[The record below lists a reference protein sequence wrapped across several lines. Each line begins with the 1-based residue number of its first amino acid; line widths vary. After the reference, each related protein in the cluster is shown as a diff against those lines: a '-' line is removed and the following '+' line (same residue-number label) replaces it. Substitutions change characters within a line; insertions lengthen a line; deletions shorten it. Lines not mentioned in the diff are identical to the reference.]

1 MIVIWRVTTHC
12 NLGCAYCAYDRS
24 LPIERAEVDAES
36 VMRLARLLSEYQSR
50 TGDSVM
56 ISWLGGEPLL
66 WKPLASMSRA
76 LSSELGLQL
85 SATTNGTALKSTALR
100 SVIADHFA
108 ELTVSVDG
116 PPEFHDRSRK
126 WPGGFEH
133 LRTAVKQLRTDAQ
146 HREHASHE
154 AKLGGLRRQRDHVQH
169 DGSGRRLRLRVNT
182 VLMAQN
188 IQLFGE
194 LCEQLIS
201 WDIDEITFNQLGG
214 NDRPEFYRE
223 HRLRPADID
232 TLAGMLPR
240 LRDRLWAH
248 GIRLS
253 GGAQYLHRFRA
264 SASGEQLRVDSCN
277 PGKKFLFV
285 DERGRVAP
293 CSFTLADNG
302 VPVDELRSVDDLLAL
317 QSHYEQRRSHW
328 CDDCP
333 STQVFEKFVA

>member
-1 MIVIWRVTTHC
+1 MIVIWRVTSHC
-12 NLGCAYCAYDRS
+12 NLGCAYCAYDRN
-24 LPIERAEVDAES
+24 LPLDRSEVDAQA
-36 VMRLARLLSEYQSR
+36 VMRLARLLSQYQSQ
-50 TGDSVM
+50 TGDPVM

-66 WKPLASMSRA
+66 WKPLASVSKV
-76 LSSELGLQL
+76 LSGELELQL

-100 SVIADHFA
+100 AVIADHFA

-116 PPEFHDRSRK
+116 PPDFHDRSRE

-133 LRTAVKQLRTDAQ
+133 LRAAVTQLRTETQ
-146 HREHASHE
+146 HRE
-154 AKLGGLRRQRDHVQH
+154 
-169 DGSGRRLRLRVNT
+169 RRLRLRVNT

-188 IQLFGE
+188 IHLFGE

-201 WDIDEITFNQLGG
+201 WGIDEITFNQLGG

-223 HRLRPADID
+223 HRLRPADVD
-232 TLAGMLPR
+232 ALAAMLPR
-240 LRDRLWAH
+240 LRDSLWTH
-248 GIRLS
+248 GVRLS
-253 GGAQYLHRFRA
+253 GGSQYLHRFRA
-264 SASGEQLRVDSCN
+264 SASGERLRVDSCN

-293 CSFTLADNG
+293 CSFTLTENG
-302 VPVDELRSVDDLLAL
+302 VPVEELRSVDDLLAL
-317 QSHYEQRRSHW
+317 QSRYEQRRSRW

>member
-1 MIVIWRVTTHC
+1 MIVVWRVTTHC
-12 NLGCAYCAYDRS
+12 NLGCAYCAYDRN
-24 LPIERAEVDAES
+24 LQLDRTEVEAEA
-36 VMRLARLLSEYQSR
+36 VMKLARLLSQYQSQ

-66 WKPLASMSRA
+66 WKPLASVSKI

-85 SATTNGTALKSTALR
+85 SATTNGTALKSAALR
-100 SVIADHFA
+100 SMIADHFA
-108 ELTVSVDG
+108 ELTISVDG
-116 PPEFHDRSRK
+116 PPEFHDRSRT

-133 LRTAVKQLRTDAQ
+133 LRAAVTQLRANTQ
-146 HREHASHE
+146 HRE
-154 AKLGGLRRQRDHVQH
+154 
-169 DGSGRRLRLRVNT
+169 RRLRLRVNT

-188 IQLFGE
+188 IHLFGE
-194 LCEQLIS
+194 LCDQLIS
-201 WDIDEITFNQLGG
+201 WGIDEITFNQLGG

-223 HRLRPADID
+223 HRLRPTDVDA
-232 TLAGMLPR
+232 LAGVLPR

-253 GGAQYLHRFRA
+253 GGSQYLHRFRA
-264 SASGEQLRVDSCN
+264 SASGERLRIDSCN

-293 CSFTLADNG
+293 CSFTLTDNG
-302 VPVDELRSVDDLLAL
+302 VPVDELRSVDDLMAL
-317 QSHYEQRRSHW
+317 QSHYEQRRSRW

>member
-1 MIVIWRVTTHC
+1 MIVVWRVTTHC

-24 LPIERAEVDAES
+24 LPLERAEVGANS
-36 VMRLARLLSEYQSR
+36 VIRLARLLSDYQSQ
-50 TGDSVM
+50 TGDAVM

-66 WKPLASMSRA
+66 WKPLASVSEV

-100 SVIADHFA
+100 SMITDHFA
-108 ELTVSVDG
+108 ELTISVDG
-116 PPEFHDRSRK
+116 PPDFHDRSRK

-133 LRTAVKQLRTDAQ
+133 LRAAVKQLRTDTRD
-146 HREHASHE
+146 RE
-154 AKLGGLRRQRDHVQH
+154 
-169 DGSGRRLRLRVNT
+169 RRLRLRVNT

-188 IQLFGE
+188 IHLFGE

-201 WDIDEITFNQLGG
+201 WGIDEITFNQLGG
-214 NDRPEFYRE
+214 NDRPEFHRE
-223 HRLRPADID
+223 HRLRPADVEA
-232 TLAGMLPR
+232 LAAMLPR

-248 GIRLS
+248 GIRL
-253 GGAQYLHRFRA
+253 GGGSQYLHRFRA
-264 SASGEQLRVDSCN
+264 SASGERLRIDSCN
-277 PGKKFLFV
+277 PGKQFLFV

-293 CSFTLADNG
+293 CSFTLTDNG
-302 VPVDELRSVDDLLAL
+302 VPVEELRSIDDLLAL
-317 QSHYEQRRSHW
+317 QSHYEQRRSRW

>member
-12 NLGCAYCAYDRS
+12 NLGCAYCAYDRNLS
-24 LPIERAEVDAES
+24 MARSEVEAES
-36 VMRLARLLSEYQSR
+36 VMRLARLLSQYQSQ

-66 WKPLASMSRA
+66 WKPLASVSKV

-85 SATTNGTALKSTALR
+85 SATTNGTALKSTTLR
-100 SVIADHFA
+100 SMIADHFA

-116 PPEFHDRSRK
+116 PPDFHDRSRK

-133 LRTAVKQLRTDAQ
+133 LRAAVAQLRAATHD
-146 HREHASHE
+146 RE
-154 AKLGGLRRQRDHVQH
+154 
-169 DGSGRRLRLRVNT
+169 RRLRLRVNT

-188 IQLFGE
+188 LHLFGE

-201 WDIDEITFNQLGG
+201 WGIDEITFNQLGG
-214 NDRPEFYRE
+214 NDRPEFHRE
-223 HRLRPADID
+223 HRLRPADVEA
-232 TLAGMLPR
+232 LAAMLPR

-253 GGAQYLHRFRA
+253 GGTQYLHRFRA
-264 SASGEQLRVDSCN
+264 SASGERLRVESCN

-293 CSFTLADNG
+293 CSFTLTDNG
-302 VPVDELRSVDDLLAL
+302 VPVAELCSVDDLLAL
-317 QSHYEQRRSHW
+317 PGHYEQRRSRW

>member
-24 LPIERAEVDAES
+24 LPIERAEVDAET

-66 WKPLASMSRA
+66 WKPLASVSRV
-76 LSSELGLQL
+76 LSGELGLQL
-85 SATTNGTALKSTALR
+85 SATTNGTALKSAALR
-100 SVIADHFA
+100 SMIAEHFV

-126 WPGGFEH
+126 WLGGFEH
-133 LRTAVKQLRTDAQ
+133 LRAAVMQLRADTQ
-146 HREHASHE
+146 HRE
-154 AKLGGLRRQRDHVQH
+154 
-169 DGSGRRLRLRVNT
+169 RRLRLRVNT

-188 IQLFGE
+188 IHLFGE

-223 HRLRPADID
+223 HRLALADVD
-232 TLAGMLPR
+232 ALAGMLPR
-240 LRDRLWAH
+240 LRDQLWAH
-248 GIRLS
+248 GVRLS

-293 CSFTLADNG
+293 CSFTLTDNG
-302 VPVDELRSVDDLLAL
+302 VPADELRSVDDLVAL
-317 QSHYEQRRSHW
+317 QSHYQQRRSRW